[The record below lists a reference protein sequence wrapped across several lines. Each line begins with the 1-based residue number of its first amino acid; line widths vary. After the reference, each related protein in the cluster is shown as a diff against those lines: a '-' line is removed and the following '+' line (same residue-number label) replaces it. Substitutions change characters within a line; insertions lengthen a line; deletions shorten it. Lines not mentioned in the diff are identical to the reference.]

1 MDPTDQILEI
11 LVIPTVSI
19 VVVGKKIIKK
29 TNFNRNY
36 NTCLLSSPAASHLS
50 YSPLVLVSAR
60 ITSLRGTSSISSW
73 RSAFLWSWWSR
84 CWLRIRSDSL
94 FDDEERILKRHL
106 VRALFLLF
114 HKVDVTDLFLSEICC
129 HIFILPSLQYL
140 QGIARSKSCLKGRW
154 VCASVVAAA
163 LRSSLQSEV
172 FLTISWR
179 SGPGLSSL
187 PGRFA
192 VE

>member
-1 MDPTDQILEI
+1 M
-11 LVIPTVSI
+11 
-19 VVVGKKIIKK
+19 
-29 TNFNRNY
+29 
-36 NTCLLSSPAASHLS
+36 
-50 YSPLVLVSAR
+50 
-60 ITSLRGTSSISSW
+60 
-73 RSAFLWSWWSR
+73 
-84 CWLRIRSDSL
+84 IRSDSL
-94 FDDEERILKRHL
+94 FDDEERILERHL

-129 HIFILPSLQYL
+129 HIFILHSLQYL
-140 QGIARSKSCLKGRW
+140 RGIASSKSCLKGRW

-179 SGPGLSSL
+179 SGPELSSL

-192 VE
+192 FEKVAQALGKVGSWESASQVIFCLPENDET